1 MLIIN
6 QWYGQ
11 NGNNILQII
20 RSIHYAKLNN
30 HYKIIFPYHF
40 LLKSQQIITNDLESN
55 DLESNDIIHDTFFNL
70 NKFNIKD
77 PSPKEMRYIFQI
89 YIKKIFNINFTDI
102 QDDKLYIHFRGGD
115 IFGPNPHKAYI
126 QPPLKY
132 YKDIIKNYDDII
144 LVCQDKKNPCINELL
159 KNPNIKYE
167 SNVLIKD
174 LEILS
179 NIENLVIGFGT
190 FGFLLYLMNMN
201 LKNLYIPKYFVD
213 ELPEGD
219 WGDIN
224 IHIIDIPN
232 YIKVGE
238 WNNTIEQREF
248 MLKY

>member
-20 RSIHYAKLNN
+20 RCIHYAKLNN
-30 HYKIIFPYHF
+30 HNKIIFPYHF
-40 LLKSQQIITNDLESN
+40 LLKSQEIIINDLEN
-55 DLESNDIIHDTFFNL
+55 NNIIQDTFFSL
-70 NKFNIKD
+70 KKYNIKD
-77 PSPKEMRYIFQI
+77 PSPKEMKDIFQM
-89 YIKKIFNINFTDI
+89 YIKNIFNINFGNI

-115 IFGPNPHKAYI
+115 IFGQNPHKAYV

-159 KNPNIKYE
+159 KESNIKYE
-167 SNVLIKD
+167 SNELIKD

-179 NIENLVIGFGT
+179 NIKNLIIGFGT
-190 FGFLLYLMNMN
+190 FGFLLYLMNIN

-213 ELPEGD
+213 ELPEGE

-238 WNNTIEQREF
+238 WNNTIEQREI